1 MNTYGQDAEHQVA
14 YDLVVPANPDG
25 IAAVIVLEGRVDALG
40 RAALVITDLF
50 GRDMTDKPL
59 APGFIGNF
67 LFASWRAARVGG
79 DDRDMPQA
87 AAVIGDFGD
96 IISAVH
102 EVVAIGDASAGQR
115 GKGNGDLTVVHRG

>member
-1 MNTYGQDAEHQVA
+1 MNGYGQNAEHQVA
-14 YDLVVPANPDG
+14 EDFLMSASPDG
-25 IAAVIVLEGRVDALG
+25 IPAVIVFEGSVDALC
-40 RAALVITDLF
+40 RAALVVA
-50 GRDMTDKPL
+50 DMFRKGMADDAL

-67 LFASWRAARVGG
+67 LFAPWCAARVDV
-79 DDRDMPQA
+79 DDRDMPKA
-87 AAVIGDFGD
+87 PTVIGDFGD